1 MDHIDLLEKGSLVLF
16 VAVFAAWEL
25 LRPARPKRTSI
36 ELFDLVAVFNVGLF
50 SLACKV
56 LLTPS
61 ESYALAPLGHL
72 SLPAKIVAALLII
85 DFCLYWMHRAMHSSA
100 LWNTHRFHHS
110 ITEINWLKGIYASGT
125 HISMYV
131 APQILI
137 GHYVFAFS
145 RFEMALT
152 VAIGYFVQLW
162 QHANITVNL
171 GPLRYLFVTPQF
183 HRMHHALGKEARDR
197 NFGSVLSVWDWMF
210 GTYAEPEREDYEIGI
225 ADKVPVVRGLL
236 GI

>member
-1 MDHIDLLEKGSLVLF
+1 MDSIDMLEKGSLVAF
-16 VAVFAAWEL
+16 VLVFAAWEL
-25 LRPARPKRTSI
+25 LRPARPQRTSF
-36 ELFDLVAVFNVGLF
+36 ELFDLVAVLNVGMF
-50 SLACKV
+50 SMACKV
-56 LLTPS
+56 LLTPVEGFGS
-61 ESYALAPLGHL
+61 APLGFL
-72 SLPAKIVAALLII
+72 SLPAKIVCALIVI
-85 DFCLYWMHRAMHSSA
+85 DFSLYWIHRAMHTS
-100 LWNTHRFHHS
+100 LMWNTHRFHHS

-137 GHYVFAFS
+137 GHYLFAFT
-145 RFEMALT
+145 RFEMALA

-162 QHANITVNL
+162 QHANISVNI

-197 NFGSVLSVWDWMF
+197 NFGSVLSLWDWLF
-210 GTYAEPEREDYEIGI
+210 GTYAEPQREDYQVGTT
-225 ADKVPVVRGLL
+225 DKVPVMRGLL